1 MMQGMTSF
9 NASDQRDQ
17 VDAVES
23 YFECITS
30 CDIDD
35 GVCVQRCVLVHLKQ
49 GDDGGG

>member
-1 MMQGMTSF
+1 MQGMTSL

-17 VDAVES
+17 ADAVES

-35 GVCVQRCVLVHLKQ
+35 GVCLQRCVLVHLKQ

>member
-1 MMQGMTSF
+1 MMQGMTSL

-49 GDDGGG
+49 GDDGSG

>member
-1 MMQGMTSF
+1 MMQGMASL

>member
-1 MMQGMTSF
+1 MQGMTSL
-9 NASDQRDQ
+9 NASDQQDQ

-49 GDDGGG
+49 GDDSSG

>member
-1 MMQGMTSF
+1 MMQGMTSL
-9 NASDQRDQ
+9 NTSDQQDQ

>member
-1 MMQGMTSF
+1 MQGTTSLS
-9 NASDQRDQ
+9 ASDQYDQ
-17 VDAVES
+17 ADATAS

-49 GDDGGG
+49 GDEGGG